1 MKNLVVFHLESLSN
15 YIYHVEK
22 ERMPALNEMM
32 NKATSFTHFFSSAT
46 SSLMAITDFL
56 YGNDFELDQIDKFE
70 RLQPPMGNQ
79 SNLFDLLSD
88 HGYEVL
94 GIGYPQVYKDDL
106 NEFKLWSKRSNQ
118 FKWVNNYEEFKTK
131 IKEFLMTPT
140 SKPKALY
147 VWDLLSHLYYLNG
160 FKLQGTNF
168 HERRSYGYEGIDR
181 TIQFTLEV
189 LNVASLAEE
198 TIVVGFGD
206 HGDELWT
213 HGLNQGFCHGFE
225 PYTSISWTP
234 AFIYE
239 PGQMPEVNNKLVSL
253 IDLRSTILHL
263 LDIEEVDSF
272 PYSGINIYQDSNEY
286 IYSRNFFANQI
297 DSKYE
302 TSEINKSYSIINANF
317 NLIVTKY
324 GMELYEYHLD
334 PTNHCNLLNFFDIDE
349 QGAIKFNPRGA
360 THIHFRRSFF
370 SGQIDFIEENYYKLR
385 KKLLERIRIK
395 NNFITAFPRHPF
407 DESNMLRIR
416 EKKYRW

>member
-1 MKNLVVFHLESLSN
+1 MKNLVVFHMESLSN
-15 YIYHVEK
+15 YIYQTEK
-22 ERMPALNEMM
+22 RHMRALNEMM
-32 NKATSFTHFFSSAT
+32 AKSTSFSHFFSSAT
-46 SSLMAITDFL
+46 SSLMAVTDFL

-79 SNLFDLLSD
+79 TNLFDLLSE

-106 NEFKLWSKRSNQ
+106 NEFQLWSKESNKFQ
-118 FKWVNNYEEFKTK
+118 WVNNYEEFKLQ
-131 IKEFLMTPT
+131 ISEFLQAPT
-140 SKPKALY
+140 TKPKALY

-181 TIQFTLEV
+181 TMQHTLGI
-189 LNVASLAEE
+189 LNATSLSEN
-198 TIVVGFGD
+198 TVVVGFGD

-225 PYTSISWTP
+225 PYSTITWTP

-239 PGQMPEVNNKLVSL
+239 PGQKPETNDKLVSL
-253 IDLRSTILHL
+253 VDLRSTILQML
-263 LDIEEVDSF
+263 GIQESGSF
-272 PYSGINIYQDSNEY
+272 PYSGINIHEADNEY
-286 IYSRNFFANQI
+286 VYSRNFFANQI
-297 DSKYE
+297 DSDYDS
-302 TSEINKSYSIINANF
+302 SEMNKAYSILNNNF

-334 PTNHCNLLNFFDIDE
+334 PTNHCNLLNFFDIDD
-349 QGAIKFNPRGA
+349 QGNIMFNDRGA
-360 THIHFRRSFF
+360 THIHFKRSFF
-370 SGQIDFIEENYYKLR
+370 SGQIDFIQANFYMLKE
-385 KKLLERIRIK
+385 KLLERIRIK
-395 NNFITAFPRHPF
+395 NNFITASPCHSF
-407 DESNMLRIR
+407 DETNLMKIR